1 MRIIKPSLLRQPVIE
16 AYARYD
22 CRKKMKP
29 LPDFTAWKWHSVDD
43 VDRSLAACG
52 LKTGVLAG
60 YKEWNYV
67 ALDLTDLRQCAVV
80 SSISGN
86 GPRELG
92 QLEAGRFLV
101 DWRPDR
107 AVLWLES
114 VRRGTAFAESEPF
127 ILRPATL
134 NERPARWYLED
145 GSGRATAIVANAS
158 LFTQLDVIAY
168 AYLGVRSDPA
178 SSFIQRTRFPS
189 L

>member
-1 MRIIKPSLLRQPVIE
+1 MRIIKPSLVRQQVIE
-16 AYARYD
+16 AYAHYD

-29 LPDFTAWKWHSVDD
+29 LPNFTTWKWHSADNL
-43 VDRSLAACG
+43 DRSLAACG

-60 YKEWNYV
+60 YTEWRYV
-67 ALDLTDLRQCAVV
+67 TLDLTDLRQCAVV
-80 SSISGN
+80 SSISGD

-92 QLEAGRFLV
+92 LLEAGDFLV
-101 DWRPDR
+101 NWRPNR
-107 AVLWLES
+107 AVLWHES
-114 VRRGTAFAESEPF
+114 VQRGIAFAESDPF

-158 LFTQLDVIAY
+158 LFAHLDVIGY
-168 AYLGVRSDPA
+168 AYLGVCADPA
-178 SSFIQRTRFPS
+178 SSFIRRACFPS